1 MKPNRNNYR
10 NKLKW
15 WYDLRRYLAR
25 KAKEAEND

>member
-1 MKPNRNNYR
+1 MGKPNRQAYK

-25 KAKEAEND
+25 KLKEEA